1 MTACITGWAHSKFGR
16 LESETV
22 ESLIT
27 GVVTEALDNA
37 GLQASDIDEVY
48 LGHFNAGFS
57 AQDFTA
63 SLVFLGI

>member
-48 LGHFNAGFS
+48 LE
-57 AQDFTA
+57 
-63 SLVFLGI
+63 